1 MTDWGA
7 MNDRVKALKAGL
19 DLEMP
24 SSHGETDKLI
34 VKAVNDGTP

>member
-19 DLEMP
+19 EGRD
-24 SSHGETDKLI
+24 GVI
-34 VKAVNDGTP
+34 VFAGLL